1 MNQTQ
6 ETQEMMRSCT
16 RDGMNALEREM
27 KRLFDVL
34 LAGVGLIVLSPLFLV
49 CALMVWREHDGSVIF
64 RQERV
69 GRFGRPFH
77 ICKFRTMVADA
88 EHDGPQLCNGEDDA
102 RLTATGRWLRA
113 SHLDE
118 LPQLWNVLKGEM
130 SLVGPR
136 PERPFFV
143 EQIMKEDPRYRCLF
157 QVRPGI
163 TSYATIYNGY
173 TDTMEK
179 MLRRLEM
186 DLHYLEHRSLWQD
199 FKVLIFTVVYYAR
212 GQKMTR

>member
-1 MNQTQ
+1 
-6 ETQEMMRSCT
+6 
-16 RDGMNALEREM
+16 M
-27 KRLFDVL
+27 KRLLDVIL
-34 LAGVGLIVLSPLFLV
+34 SGAGLVVLSPLFLV
-49 CALMVWREHDGSVIF
+49 CALMVWRGLDGPVLY

-69 GRFGRPFH
+69 GRFGRPFR
-77 ICKFRTMVADA
+77 ICKFRTMAVDA
-88 EHDGPQLCNGEDDA
+88 EPDGPQLCEGDHDA
-102 RLTATGRWLRA
+102 RLTAAGRWLRA
-113 SHLDE
+113 CHLDE

-143 EQIMKEDPRYRCLF
+143 DRIMKEDPRYRRLF

-163 TSYATIYNGY
+163 TSYATVRNGY

-186 DLHYLEHRSLWQD
+186 DLHDMEHHSLWQD
-199 FKVLIFTVVYYAR
+199 LKVLVLTACKV
-212 GQKMTR
+212 MTKG

>member
-1 MNQTQ
+1 
-6 ETQEMMRSCT
+6 
-16 RDGMNALEREM
+16 M

-34 LAGVGLIVLSPLFLV
+34 FSGVGLVVLSPLFLV
-49 CALMVWREHDGSVIF
+49 CALMVWRSYDGPVIF

-69 GRFGRPFH
+69 GRFGRPFR
-77 ICKFRTMVADA
+77 ICKFRTMRVDA
-88 EHDGPQLCNGEDDA
+88 EHNGPQLCDGEDDA
-102 RLTATGRWLRA
+102 RLTAAGRWLRA
-113 SHLDE
+113 RHLDE

-143 EQIMKEDPRYRCLF
+143 DKIMKEDSRYRYLF

-163 TSYATIYNGY
+163 TSNATIRNGY

-186 DLHYLEHRSLWQD
+186 DLHDLEHRSLWQD
-199 FKVLIFTVVYYAR
+199 AKVLGLTICKVLTK
-212 GQKMTR
+212 G

>member
-1 MNQTQ
+1 MKPYANDCIHD
-6 ETQEMMRSCT
+6 R
-16 RDGMNALEREM
+16 MNAFERKV

-34 LAGVGLIVLSPLFLV
+34 LAAVGLVVLSPLFLI
-49 CALMVWREHDGSVIF
+49 CALMVWREHNGSIIF

-69 GRFGRPFH
+69 GRFGRSFQ
-77 ICKFRTMVADA
+77 ICKFRTMAVDA
-88 EHDGPQLCNGEDDA
+88 ENNGPQLCDGEDDA

-113 SHLDE
+113 HHLDE

-136 PERPFFV
+136 PERPYFV
-143 EQIMKEDPRYRCLF
+143 ERIMSEDPRYQCLF
-157 QVRPGI
+157 EVRPGL
-163 TSYATIYNGY
+163 TSYATVYNGY

-186 DLHYLEHRSLWQD
+186 DLYDLAHHSLWRD
-199 FKVLIFTVVYYAR
+199 VKVLAITIGKVLTLA
-212 GQKMTR
+212 

>member
-1 MNQTQ
+1 
-6 ETQEMMRSCT
+6 
-16 RDGMNALEREM
+16 M

-34 LAGVGLIVLSPLFLV
+34 LASGGLIAFSPLFLV
-49 CALMVWREHDGSVIF
+49 CALMVWRGHDGPVLF

-77 ICKFRTMVADA
+77 ILKFRTMTTDA
-88 EHDGPQLCNGEDDA
+88 ERNGPRLCDGEDDE
-102 RLTATGRWLRA
+102 RLTTAGRWLRA
-113 SHLDE
+113 RHLDE
-118 LPQLWNVLKGEM
+118 LPQLWNVLKGDM

-136 PERPFFV
+136 PERSFFV
-143 EQIMKEDPRYRCLF
+143 EQIMQEDSRYRRLF
-157 QVRPGI
+157 QLRPGV

-199 FKVLIFTVVYYAR
+199 MKVLVLTAIYYVR
-212 GQKMTR
+212 GSKYKLPGAGECLP